1 MKKDCSIFAIFFI
14 AILVILLGELFVAES
29 VTCNVSEL
37 SPCADAIIKGTPAS
51 TACCAKLKEQK
62 PCLCGY
68 IKDPK
73 LKPYINSPNAKK
85 VAKTCGVLI
94 PKC

>member
-1 MKKDCSIFAIFFI
+1 M
-14 AILVILLGELFVAES
+14 AES

-51 TACCAKLKEQK
+51 PACCAKLKEQI

-68 IKDPK
+68 MK
-73 LKPYINSPNAKK
+73 LRPYADSPNAKK
-85 VAKTCGVLI
+85 VSKTCGVPI

>member
-1 MKKDCSIFAIFFI
+1 MKKGSSNFAIFFI
-14 AILVILLGELFVAES
+14 TILVILLGKLFVAES

-37 SPCADAIIKGTPAS
+37 SPCAAAIIKGTPA
-51 TACCAKLKEQK
+51 TPACCAKLKEQI

-68 IKDPK
+68 MKDPK
-73 LKPYINSPNAKK
+73 LRQYADSPNAKK
-85 VAKTCGVLI
+85 VSKTCGVPI